1 MFGGDWANDG
11 FIAKFIGD
19 GMLAYFGFPRAHE
32 EDAERAVRAGLDI
45 ASVVAK
51 PDKRAKET
59 LQVRIGIATGIVVVG
74 DLVGRG
80 SAQGQAVVGD
90 TPNLAARLQGLA
102 PPGSVVIAESTKR
115 LLDGA
120 FQLTPLGAQTLKG
133 FEAPVLA
140 WTVTG
145 EVENVSRFEASRSA
159 GMTPFV
165 GREHEVA
172 LLLEF
177 LPGRGGN
184 GSLQAEAGYWERPAG
199 PLHEHKRAFHA
210 HGGTMN

>member
-1 MFGGDWANDG
+1 MSARLDPKDMREIIGAYQDACSAAIGRYDG
-11 FIAKFIGD
+11 FIAKFMGD
-19 GMLAYFGFPRAHE
+19 GVLG
-32 EDAERAVRAGLDI
+32 
-45 ASVVAK
+45 
-51 PDKRAKET
+51 
-59 LQVRIGIATGIVVVG
+59 
-74 DLVGRG
+74 
-80 SAQGQAVVGD
+80 
-90 TPNLAARLQGLA
+90 
-102 PPGSVVIAESTKR
+102 
-115 LLDGA
+115 GA
-120 FQLTPLGAQTLKG
+120 FQLTPRGAQTLKG

-145 EVENVSRFEASRSA
+145 EVESISRFEASRSA

-184 GSLQAEAGYWERPAG
+184 GSLRTEAGYWERSAG

-210 HGGTMN
+210 YGGTMN